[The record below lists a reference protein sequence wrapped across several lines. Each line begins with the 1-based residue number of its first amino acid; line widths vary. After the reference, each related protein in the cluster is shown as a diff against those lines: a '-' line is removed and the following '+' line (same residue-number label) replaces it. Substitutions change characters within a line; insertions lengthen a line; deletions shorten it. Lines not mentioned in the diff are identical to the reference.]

1 MSEIESIE
9 AASRR
14 LAQALEALDAAVER
28 RLDADREVEALAD
41 QIHAL
46 GSDRARL
53 AGELDFAA
61 ARSRR
66 LENAGRE
73 VAQRIDQAI
82 AAIRGVLGDKVLG
95 DKVLGDKELHEDE
108 LDDDESGGDASDD
121 DELDDEESEDEE
133 SDDEESEHEESDDE

>member
-14 LAQALEALDAAVER
+14 LALALEALDAAVER

-41 QIHAL
+41 QIHVL

-66 LENAGRE
+66 LESAGRE

-82 AAIRGVLGDKVLG
+82 AAIRGVLGDKELGELAGDELG
-95 DKVLGDKELHEDE
+95 DDESDDEEPDDEEPDDDDDDDE
-108 LDDDESGGDASDD
+108 LDDDESDEDESDEDESDD
-121 DELDDEESEDEE
+121 DE
-133 SDDEESEHEESDDE
+133 

>member
-14 LAQALEALDAAVER
+14 LALALEALDAAVER
-28 RLDADREVEALAD
+28 RRDADREVEALAD

-66 LENAGRE
+66 LASAGRE

-82 AAIRGVLGDKVLG
+82 AAIRGVLGDKVSG
-95 DKVLGDKELHEDE
+95 VKELDDDE
-108 LDDDESGGDASDD
+108 LDDDESDD
-121 DELDDEESEDEE
+121 DELDDEESD
-133 SDDEESEHEESDDE
+133 DDE

>member
-14 LAQALEALDAAVER
+14 LALALEALDAAVER

-41 QIHAL
+41 QIHVL

-66 LENAGRE
+66 LESAGRE

-82 AAIRGVLGDKVLG
+82 AAIRGVLGDKELGELAGDELG
-95 DKVLGDKELHEDE
+95 DDESDDEEPDDDDDE
-108 LDDDESGGDASDD
+108 LDDDESDEDESDD
-121 DELDDEESEDEE
+121 DESDDDE
-133 SDDEESEHEESDDE
+133 